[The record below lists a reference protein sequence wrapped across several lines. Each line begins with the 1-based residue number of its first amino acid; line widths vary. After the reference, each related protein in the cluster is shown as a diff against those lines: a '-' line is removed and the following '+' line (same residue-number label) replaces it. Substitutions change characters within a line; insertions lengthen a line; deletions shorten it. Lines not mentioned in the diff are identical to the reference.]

1 MHWGGTFTT
10 TFLASCVEAIEMVA
24 IVVGVGAIRGWR
36 SALAGAGAGLV
47 VLVVVGA
54 ALGTAL
60 TAIPIDALRLVVGT
74 LLLVFGLQWLSK
86 GVRRV
91 ARKGFAGDEEEDVPA
106 NDSGDTRFGLDWTS
120 FVLAFKGVLLEG
132 LEIAFIVVTF
142 GSAAGRLP
150 VAAIAGGA
158 AIVLVAV
165 VGAVFHGSL
174 TRIPRSVLI
183 LVVGLLLSTF
193 GTFWAADGIGV
204 DWPGNELALPA
215 LLGFFACAA
224 AGLVALQR
232 RASPVLAAQAAA

>member
-1 MHWGGTFTT
+1 VHWGGTFTT
-10 TFLASCVEAIEMVA
+10 TFLASSVEAIEMVA
-24 IVVGVGAIRGWR
+24 IVVGVGAVRGWR
-36 SALAGAGAGLV
+36 STLIGAGAGFV
-47 VLVVVGA
+47 VLVVVGG

-74 LLLVFGLQWLSK
+74 LLLIFGLQWLSK

-91 ARKGFAGDEEEDVPA
+91 ARKGFAGDEEDDLPDEDP
-106 NDSGDTRFGLDWTS
+106 GETRFGLDWTS

-142 GSAAGRLP
+142 GSAAGRLW

-158 AIVLVAV
+158 ALVLVAIL
-165 VGAVFHGSL
+165 GTAFHGSL

-193 GTFWAADGIGV
+193 GTFWAAKGLGV
-204 DWPGNELALPA
+204 DWPGDELALPV
-215 LLGFFACAA
+215 LLAFFSATA
-224 AGLVALQR
+224 AGLVFLQR
-232 RASPVLAAQAAA
+232 RGSPVLAGEAGG